1 MVPSSS
7 VVSLLFDMVHLN
19 ISVDELAFAVQA
31 PHRDRSISMASEPV
45 SSVVI
50 LYDVIVCNIKFVFE
64 LF

>member
-1 MVPSSS
+1 
-7 VVSLLFDMVHLN
+7 MVHLN